1 MNLVIRGNNLVITD
15 ALRDFIK
22 KKVGRLAKYFEGE
35 APNEGHVT
43 LSVEKDEHK
52 VEVTIPFPGVFVRAE
67 ESSDDMYA
75 SVDLV
80 MEKLERQI
88 RKYKTKVNRKF
99 RYDGSLRAQFM
110 EGVSQADQVSATLE
124 QEQDQKE
131 EIGEIVRFKRFSLKP
146 MDTEEAIL
154 QMELLGH
161 NFFVFTNA
169 ATNQVN
175 VIYKRRD
182 GKYGLIEP
190 EE

>member
-1 MNLVIRGNNLVITD
+1 MNLVIRGNNLVVTD
-15 ALRDFIK
+15 ALRSFIK
-22 KKVGRLAKYFEGE
+22 KKIGRLTKYFVED
-35 APNEGHVT
+35 PPSEGHVT

-99 RYDGSLRAQFM
+99 RYDGSLRIQ
-110 EGVSQADQVSATLE
+110 L
-124 QEQDQKE
+124 KE
-131 EIGEIVRFKRFSLKP
+131 EASPLQDESASAEEDLTRKIVRFKRFSLKP

-161 NFFVFTNA
+161 SFFVFTNA
-169 ATNQVN
+169 ETNQVN
-175 VIYKRRD
+175 VIYKRKD

>member
-22 KKVGRLAKYFEGE
+22 KKVGRLTRYFEGE

-67 ESSDDMYA
+67 ESSNDMYA

-99 RYDGSLRAQFM
+99 RYDGSLRTQLM
-110 EGVSQADQVSATLE
+110 EEVSQAKQASATLE
-124 QEQDQKE
+124 QEE

-161 NFFVFTNA
+161 SFFVFTNA

>member
-1 MNLVIRGNNLVITD
+1 MNLVIRGNNLVVTD
-15 ALRDFIK
+15 ALRSFIK
-22 KKVGRLAKYFEGE
+22 KKVGRLAKYFVDE
-35 APNEGHVT
+35 PPSEGHVT

-67 ESSDDMYA
+67 ESSNDMYA

-99 RYDGSLRAQFM
+99 RYDGSLRTRLKQEAPQLQ
-110 EGVSQADQVSATLE
+110 EKSETLE
-124 QEQDQKE
+124 QEETSK
-131 EIGEIVRFKRFSLKP
+131 IVRYKRFSLKP

-161 NFFVFTNA
+161 SFFVFTNA
-169 ATNQVN
+169 TTNQVN
-175 VIYKRRD
+175 VIYKRKD